1 MGWLNIYMPRFPV
14 RVVKQYS
21 TVFLCEESRPLL
33 WEFKKSLGKDK
44 LERLKKMNKNR
55 ELNIS
60 YDTWFEN
67 MLHDTSE
74 RPSFL
79 L

>member
-1 MGWLNIYMPRFPV
+1 MGRLNIYMPRFPV
-14 RVVKQYS
+14 KFIKQYNHI
-21 TVFLCEESRPLL
+21 LIREERGPLL
-33 WEFKKSLGKDK
+33 WEFKKSLG
-44 LERLKKMNKNR
+44 ENKEEYRRELRR

>member
-14 RVVKQYS
+14 QFIKQYNHI
-21 TVFLCEESRPLL
+21 FIREERRPLL
-33 WEFKKSLGKDK
+33 WEFKKSLG
-44 LERLKKMNKNR
+44 ENKEEYRRELSR

>member
-1 MGWLNIYMPRFPV
+1 MSRFPV
-14 RVVKQYS
+14 RFIKQYNHI
-21 TVFLCEESRPLL
+21 FIQEERRPLL
-33 WEFKKSLGKDK
+33 WEFKKSLR
-44 LERLKKMNKNR
+44 ENKEEYRREFCR